1 VARLPNISVTD
12 VHLSLFVTG
21 VTLPDDR
28 LPSCPMHL
36 RAEEVEQL
44 QNLAAHEETLLSVA
58 KTHIALIMVSH
69 VAKWLSAILGAL
81 VLLKGIAEW

>member
-1 VARLPNISVTD
+1 M
-12 VHLSLFVTG
+12 TG

-28 LPSCPMHL
+28 LQSCPMHL
-36 RAEEVEQL
+36 RPEEVEQL